1 MGIGQIKYGSFDFKG
16 TDGYPV
22 PMASL
27 SKEFDRDPAGR
38 IIGAKTI
45 VTLEGVIFNL
55 EKDLPFNW
63 ILDKEKKLRE
73 TFSKDGEVF
82 SLGCSGQTPSFSG
95 VAKIGRY
102 SADKNEN
109 NWVSTINYN
118 IELIIEDSITISN
131 CNDATNVASCQDE
144 WSLDTLEDNYYVNSP
159 VGGNILRTA
168 LNFSMGAEFPIYK
181 VTRTLGAVG
190 KYTNISGS
198 KSGVSPIVSAKEWVV
213 CRLKKPEGSVDN
225 ILKNLQLYNFVRS
238 INLDEP
244 GGSYRITDN
253 WIAVPSGAI
262 SQGLYVD
269 SFTVDSSLDS
279 EYVRTVTING
289 SVKGLSEHK
298 TGTNDGIYSENVIST
313 GLSGT
318 LYDVGGASAKKTT
331 TTSRFDKAL
340 VGYDTIKN
348 SIFGRAQCFV
358 EKANNPNGIFRQ
370 KFGRD
375 ESPMNPIAVSV
386 TEGYNPTEGTV
397 TYAWTFNNKPIP
409 ISGAISQ
416 TLTVTDNY
424 QAQQVAEIF
433 VLGRRLGPI
442 LQDLGTATTST
453 RDVTFEVVMLKPTG
467 LSGIKFP
474 KAVYQQI
481 TGIVESFNPNYLLG
495 ASVCKSFIRNNN
507 ESWSITEGRFTKT
520 KSWSWTHCSQNIVSS
535 INNQG

>member
-1 MGIGQIKYGSFDFKG
+1 MGIGQIKYGTFDFKG
-16 TDGYPV
+16 DQGYPV

-38 IIGAKTI
+38 IIGGKTI
-45 VTLEGVIFNL
+45 VTLEGVIFNNV
-55 EKDLPFNW
+55 KDLPFNI
-63 ILDKEKKLRE
+63 ILDKEKNLRA

-82 SLGCSGQTPSFSG
+82 SLGCSGQPPSFSG

-109 NWVSTINYN
+109 NWVSTINYS
-118 IELIIEDSITISN
+118 IELIIEDPITLGN

-144 WSLDTLEDNYYVNSP
+144 WSLDTLEENNYVNNP
-159 VGGNILRTA
+159 VGANVLRTA
-168 LNFSMGAEFPIYK
+168 LQFPMGTQFPIYK

-190 KYTNISGS
+190 KFTIVSGS
-198 KSGVSPIVSAKEWVV
+198 NSGVSPIVSAKEWVT
-213 CRLKKPEGSVDN
+213 CRIKKPEGSVSTL
-225 ILKNLQLYNFVRS
+225 LKNLTLYNFVRS

-253 WIAVPSGAI
+253 WIAVPSGTI
-262 SQGLYVD
+262 TSGLYTD
-269 SFTVDSSLDS
+269 SFTADSSLDS
-279 EYVRTVTING
+279 EYTRTVTING
-289 SVKGLSEHK
+289 SVRGLSDYK
-298 TGTNDGIYSENVIST
+298 SGLTDGIYAETTIAT
-313 GLSGT
+313 GLSGS
-318 LYDVGGASAKKTT
+318 LYDVDGASARKSN

-340 VGYDTIKN
+340 VGYDSIK
-348 SIFGRAQCFV
+348 SGVFGRAQCFV
-358 EKANNPNGIFRQ
+358 EKANNPNSIFRQ
-370 KFGRD
+370 RFGRD

-397 TYAWTFNNKPIP
+397 TYAWTFNNRPIP

-416 TLTVTDNY
+416 TVTVTDNF

-442 LQDLGTATTST
+442 LQDLGTFTTST

-467 LSGIKFP
+467 ISGIKFP
-474 KAVYQQI
+474 KTIYQQI
-481 TGIVESFNPNYLLG
+481 TGIVESFNPTYLLG

-507 ESWSITEGRFTKT
+507 ETWNITEGRFTKT
-520 KSWSWTHCSQNIVSS
+520 KSWTWTHCSQNIQSS
-535 INNQG
+535 INTQ